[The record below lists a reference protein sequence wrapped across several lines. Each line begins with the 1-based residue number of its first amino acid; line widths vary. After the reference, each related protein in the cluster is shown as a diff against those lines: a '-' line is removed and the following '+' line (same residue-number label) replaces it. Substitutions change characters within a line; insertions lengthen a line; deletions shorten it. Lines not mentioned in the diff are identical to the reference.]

1 LWRAA
6 FRRWRVAILIT
17 VAVVLPGGVGAG
29 TMAMMPTEADPS
41 SVPWLNGT
49 LPFQE
54 DKALEPYLDAEM
66 LAAVPVGADPVSEP
80 VRAVLS
86 STQVIDSLGQS
97 GIPAAAV
104 DAYVRAANRLATEDP
119 GCGIRWTLLAAIG
132 RVESNHGRFGGAMLR
147 DDGYSTKPIRGI
159 PLDGRAN
166 VALIRD
172 TDRGLLDGDT
182 AYDRA
187 VGPMQFIPSTW
198 QAIGVDGNGDGRRDP
213 DNIFDAAYGAA
224 RYLCDGDADLRDAA
238 ARARAV
244 RRYNNADEYVRVVLN
259 LADMYETGAVE
270 RLPAIG
276 LPPMEAPAPPRP
288 SPGPPPTAAPE
299 RPSAPTPGGP
309 AGPGTPAPRP
319 PAPQPAPTPSPPG
332 PRPVANG
339 SDRPA
344 ADHNPA
350 AANDHH
356 HSSPGDDTPDDVHDD
371 AADDRTRTRAVD
383 HHDHDAGPR
392 GAADGVARDAR
403 GADCG
408 GRLGA
413 GHAGGGRR
421 GPRGFRRPGPTGTGG
436 TPAAAGGATGIAGAR
451 SGTRPRRAG
460 DAAGY
465 RTSRLAAD
473 GGPALLVA
481 RDRRR
486 AGGPGDEAHVD
497 AGQPPITALA
507 DERERCPEGFGSRPA
522 LIRAPGVLAGGDD
535 GGIAVD
541 PGLHLVESERLVR
554 ELPRFVAGQPRGL
567 REREPERSDP
577 HEVVGEEPVER
588 PPVALALGVG
598 PRRQERVDLVGHPDL
613 PSIFCD
619 GFFTF
624 FRQKHRHR
632 IVRYLSL

>member
-1 LWRAA
+1 MKVPESLWRAA
-6 FRRWRVAILIT
+6 FRRWRVAILIA

-288 SPGPPPTAAPE
+288 SPGPPPTAAPK

-319 PAPQPAPTPSPPG
+319 PAPQPAPTPSPPA
-332 PRPVANG
+332 PRPAPGPSPTAPTAPPPTTTPPPPTTTTTAPPATTPPPTTSTTTPPTTAPEPAPSTTTTTMPAPVEPPTEPPATPEEPTAAVG
-339 SDRPA
+339 WAPAMREVVVEVLEDSGGQAPPAPA
-344 ADHNPA
+344 APPPPPVEPQESPEPAPAPDPA
-350 AANDHH
+350 APATPPATEPAG
-356 HSSPGDDTPDDVHDD
+356 SP
-371 AADDRTRTRAVD
+371 
-383 HHDHDAGPR
+383 
-392 GAADGVARDAR
+392 
-403 GADCG
+403 
-408 GRLGA
+408 
-413 GHAGGGRR
+413 
-421 GPRGFRRPGPTGTGG
+421 PT
-436 TPAAAGGATGIAGAR
+436 
-451 SGTRPRRAG
+451 
-460 DAAGY
+460 
-465 RTSRLAAD
+465 
-473 GGPALLVA
+473 
-481 RDRRR
+481 
-486 AGGPGDEAHVD
+486 EA
-497 AGQPPITALA
+497 PP
-507 DERERCPEGFGSRPA
+507 S
-522 LIRAPGVLAGGDD
+522 
-535 GGIAVD
+535 
-541 PGLHLVESERLVR
+541 
-554 ELPRFVAGQPRGL
+554 
-567 REREPERSDP
+567 
-577 HEVVGEEPVER
+577 
-588 PPVALALGVG
+588 
-598 PRRQERVDLVGHPDL
+598 
-613 PSIFCD
+613 
-619 GFFTF
+619 
-624 FRQKHRHR
+624 
-632 IVRYLSL
+632 

>member
-1 LWRAA
+1 MKVPESLWRAA
-6 FRRWRVAILIT
+6 FRRWRVAILIA

-224 RYLCDGDADLRDAA
+224 RYLCDGDADLRGAA

-319 PAPQPAPTPSPPG
+319 PAPQPAPTPSPPA
-332 PRPVANG
+332 PRPAPGPSPTAPTAPPPTTTPPPPTTTTTAPPATTPPPTTSTTTPPTTAPEPAPSTTTTTTPAPVEPPTEPPATPEEPTAAVG
-339 SDRPA
+339 WAPAMREVVVEVLEDSGGQAPPAPA
-344 ADHNPA
+344 APPPPPVEPQESPEPAPAPDPA
-350 AANDHH
+350 APATPPATEPAG
-356 HSSPGDDTPDDVHDD
+356 SP
-371 AADDRTRTRAVD
+371 
-383 HHDHDAGPR
+383 
-392 GAADGVARDAR
+392 
-403 GADCG
+403 
-408 GRLGA
+408 
-413 GHAGGGRR
+413 
-421 GPRGFRRPGPTGTGG
+421 PT
-436 TPAAAGGATGIAGAR
+436 
-451 SGTRPRRAG
+451 
-460 DAAGY
+460 
-465 RTSRLAAD
+465 
-473 GGPALLVA
+473 
-481 RDRRR
+481 
-486 AGGPGDEAHVD
+486 EA
-497 AGQPPITALA
+497 PP
-507 DERERCPEGFGSRPA
+507 S
-522 LIRAPGVLAGGDD
+522 
-535 GGIAVD
+535 
-541 PGLHLVESERLVR
+541 
-554 ELPRFVAGQPRGL
+554 
-567 REREPERSDP
+567 
-577 HEVVGEEPVER
+577 
-588 PPVALALGVG
+588 
-598 PRRQERVDLVGHPDL
+598 
-613 PSIFCD
+613 
-619 GFFTF
+619 
-624 FRQKHRHR
+624 
-632 IVRYLSL
+632 